1 MEAILQAAS
10 LILDPY
16 VMMVI
21 LLSAAF
27 GLFVGAVPGLTATM
41 ATALLVP
48 ITFFMPPVPSLAA
61 IVTATAMAIFAGDIP
76 SALLRIPGTPA
87 SAAYTDEAYAMTRK
101 GEAELALGICLST
114 SVLGGLFGAVV
125 LSSSAPLLAEIA
137 LKFSGYEYFWLALLG
152 LTCAAFISS
161 DQPVKGLLSL
171 LIGLLI
177 ASVGI
182 DPTTGQ
188 PRFTFGS
195 VELLGGIG
203 LIPAMIGMFAITEVF
218 RSVTALQALPPMD
231 QRPIGNVF
239 KGLGHVLYRYKT
251 NLLRGNVIG
260 VVVGAL
266 PGAGADI
273 AAWISYAIARK
284 FSKEP
289 EKFGTGNPEGLV
301 DAGAANNSALGGAW
315 VPALVFGIPGDSIT
329 AIVIGVLYVKG
340 MNPGPTV
347 FLNQPEL
354 IYAVFLSFFLA
365 NMLLLPLGYVA
376 IKSAKQILRVPR
388 EVLMP
393 VILMFCVV
401 GTFAINNTVFDVGV
415 MLCLGLLAYVME
427 ENGIPIAPA
436 ILGLV
441 LGQLIE
447 ESFMTSMIKANGNL
461 LMFFS
466 RPISAVLGVTVILI
480 WCWPLLRWAIRSFA
494 ASRQAA

>member
-1 MEAILQAAS
+1 
-10 LILDPY
+10 
-16 VMMVI
+16 
-21 LLSAAF
+21 
-27 GLFVGAVPGLTATM
+27 
-41 ATALLVP
+41 
-48 ITFFMPPVPSLAA
+48 
-61 IVTATAMAIFAGDIP
+61 
-76 SALLRIPGTPA
+76 
-87 SAAYTDEAYAMTRK
+87 
-101 GEAELALGICLST
+101 
-114 SVLGGLFGAVV
+114 
-125 LSSSAPLLAEIA
+125 
-137 LKFSGYEYFWLALLG
+137 
-152 LTCAAFISS
+152 
-161 DQPVKGLLSL
+161 
-171 LIGLLI
+171 
-177 ASVGI
+177 
-182 DPTTGQ
+182 
-188 PRFTFGS
+188 
-195 VELLGGIG
+195 
-203 LIPAMIGMFAITEVF
+203 VF

-231 QRPIGNVF
+231 QRPIGNIF
-239 KGLGHVLYRYKT
+239 KGLGHVLFRYKT

-260 VVVGAL
+260 VIVGAL

-273 AAWISYAIARK
+273 AAWISYAVAKK

-365 NMLLLPLGYVA
+365 NILLLPLGYVA

-461 LMFFS
+461 LMFFA

-480 WCWPLLRWAIRSFA
+480 WCWPLLRWAINY
-494 ASRQAA
+494 SRRQTKRVR

>member
-21 LLSAAF
+21 LLSAVF

-101 GEAELALGICLST
+101 GDAELALGICLST

-125 LSSSAPLLAEIA
+125 LCSSAPLLAEIA

-231 QRPIGNVF
+231 QRPIGNIF
-239 KGLGHVLYRYKT
+239 KGLGRVLFRYKT

-260 VVVGAL
+260 VIVGAL

-273 AAWISYAIARK
+273 AAWISYAVARK

-354 IYAVFLSFFLA
+354 IYAVFVSFFLA
-365 NMLLLPLGYVA
+365 NILLLPLGYVA

-480 WCWPLLRWAIRSFA
+480 WCWPLLRWAIQKTR
-494 ASRQAA
+494 